1 MRGRRGASTPTP
13 PPFSG
18 AKVFFL
24 RKIEKHRILFLL
36 VNNMLYFSLSQTRGL
51 FNREPKTKWNKH
63 KSNWELFQC
72 TIIGQL
78 TPTRNAANTKT
89 NPNPNSNPNSN
100 RGAIFVGQLSG
111 YLNGHTAEYRQNWI
125 RTNKTN
131 VFFSLSFFV

>member
-63 KSNWELFQC
+63 KSN
-72 TIIGQL
+72 
-78 TPTRNAANTKT
+78 
-89 NPNPNSNPNSN
+89 
-100 RGAIFVGQLSG
+100 
-111 YLNGHTAEYRQNWI
+111 
-125 RTNKTN
+125 
-131 VFFSLSFFV
+131 